1 MLHYEYHK
9 QQGIVIGV
17 NAHNPLAMEEHILQ
31 QVKDDHDWSHTIV
44 EGFSVNAYKN
54 AFSNVLLDP
63 GPHILLF
70 NEGTSYYDEGMDEY
84 VETYDEVNVENFE
97 ALTEEVGLIAFGRY
111 AHPELNK
118 EMDEAEFAAYKENET
133 AIRQTASLP
142 ENDIMRVC
150 VAEFC
155 QRSGLPPQPEWAAEQ
170 ASMNYVP
177 IQRKQFSTITD
188 EEKIYRVER
197 LLDNEHFY
205 KNYPSENCVSRVE
218 NLMKEVPL
226 ETIKENME
234 LEEFWQAVGKAV
246 VRARHDSKD
255 ATDMNKVGCA
265 QSYVAHIKECID
277 THPQGDFIKQHVNQ
291 GIEQVRLARQ
301 KERENQLQNDSRTR

>member
-1 MLHYEYHK
+1 MLHYEYRK
-9 QQGIVIGV
+9 QQGIVIGDD
-17 NAHNPLAMEEHILQ
+17 AYNPLAMEEYILR
-31 QVKDDHDWSHTIV
+31 QVKDDHNWSHTIV
-44 EGFSVNAYKN
+44 EGFSVDAYKN
-54 AFSNVLLDP
+54 AFSNMLLDP
-63 GPHILLF
+63 GPHILMF

-97 ALTEEVGLIAFGRY
+97 VLTEEVDLVAFGRY

-118 EMDEAEFAAYKENET
+118 EMDEAELAAYRENEI
-133 AIRQTASLP
+133 AIRQKASLP

-170 ASMNYVP
+170 ASMNYLP
-177 IQRKQFSTITD
+177 IERKLFSTITD

-205 KNYPSENCVSRVE
+205 KNYPDESCVRRVE

-234 LEEFWQAVGKAV
+234 IEAFWRAVGKAV

-255 ATDMNKVGCA
+255 TADASKVEQA

-277 THPQGDFIKQHVNQ
+277 THPEGDFIKQYVNQ
-291 GIEQVRLARQ
+291 GIEQVRLDRQ
-301 KERENQLQNDSRTR
+301 KRQENQLQNDSRTR